1 MALKYG
7 GSEKTDAY
15 LLDIFKRNCLRNVL
29 GTWLTDRISNSR
41 LYEKCGLIL
50 LSRAIMREI
59 ARACSVDEG

>member
-7 GSEKTDAY
+7 GSEKTDEY
-15 LLDIFKRNCLRNVL
+15 LLDVFKRNVL
-29 GTWLTDRISNSR
+29 GTWLTDRTSTSR

-50 LSRAIMREI
+50 LYRAIMREM